1 MCDWD
6 ASLHYLHWTTL
17 WSVPNLLPGLQV
29 GRLIDATSSFE
40 LEASEY
46 QRKGVSVSS

>member
-1 MCDWD
+1 M
-6 ASLHYLHWTTL
+6 ALLTL
-17 WSVPNLLPGLQV
+17 LSHLQV

-46 QRKGVSVSS
+46 QRKGVSNFAPES